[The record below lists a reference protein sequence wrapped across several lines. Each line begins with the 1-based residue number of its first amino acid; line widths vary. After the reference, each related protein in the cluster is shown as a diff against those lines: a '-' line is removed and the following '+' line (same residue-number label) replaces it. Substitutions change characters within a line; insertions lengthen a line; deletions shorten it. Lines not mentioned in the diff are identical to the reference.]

1 MALIFQFV
9 ARLTRVQ
16 VKTIGYTVT
25 SIETNALV
33 ETLIKIEGWWRS
45 TPSITRVARKKVET
59 LGDRLAE
66 KRKSYFL
73 TF

>member
-9 ARLTRVQ
+9 ARLTKVQ